1 MNLKI
6 SVQLQLYKNCKIF
19 SKYLKMNYNNL
30 HSIDKRFR
38 DCLYLDHTVMWYAT
52 DTLLF
57 FLLNSIVV
65 LNINKLFCY
74 MLG

>member
-30 HSIDKRFR
+30 HSIDKRF
-38 DCLYLDHTVMWYAT
+38 
-52 DTLLF
+52 
-57 FLLNSIVV
+57 
-65 LNINKLFCY
+65 
-74 MLG
+74 